1 MGAKL
6 HIAAYRRLNQVRR
19 TAYSSYILF
28 HSLMATTRPEK
39 DQATQPIQSDD
50 YQPIGRQEA
59 PTNPDALYGGNAD
72 DNSGSG
78 GNAHPSSNAQDKKAA
93 ALETAAANQ
102 AEASEATNGIAGG
115 GVSSG
120 TGVSGGSIGQVNL

>member
-1 MGAKL
+1 MP
-6 HIAAYRRLNQVRR
+6 
-19 TAYSSYILF
+19 
-28 HSLMATTRPEK
+28 TTRPEK
-39 DQATQPIQSDD
+39 DQATQPVQSDE
-50 YQPIGRQEA
+50 YQPLGRQEA

-78 GNAHPSSNAQDKKAA
+78 GNARPSSNAQDDKAA
-93 ALETAAANQ
+93 KLETDPDNQ
-102 AEASEATNGIAGG
+102 AEAGEDADDGISGG

>member
-1 MGAKL
+1 M
-6 HIAAYRRLNQVRR
+6 
-19 TAYSSYILF
+19 S
-28 HSLMATTRPEK
+28 TTRPEK

-50 YQPIGRQEA
+50 YQPTGRQEA

-78 GNAHPSSNAQDKKAA
+78 GNARPSSNAQDKKAA
-93 ALETAAANQ
+93 ALETDADNKPKTDD
-102 AEASEATNGIAGG
+102 EADGGIAGG

>member
-1 MGAKL
+1 M
-6 HIAAYRRLNQVRR
+6 
-19 TAYSSYILF
+19 S
-28 HSLMATTRPEK
+28 TTRPEK
-39 DQATQPIQSDD
+39 DQATQPVQSDS

-93 ALETAAANQ
+93 ALETDAHNQVEAND
-102 AEASEATNGIAGG
+102 ENDGGIAGG

-120 TGVSGGSIGQVNL
+120 TGVSGGSIGQVTL

>member
-1 MGAKL
+1 M
-6 HIAAYRRLNQVRR
+6 
-19 TAYSSYILF
+19 S
-28 HSLMATTRPEK
+28 TTRSEK
-39 DQATQPIQSDD
+39 DQATQPVQSDD
-50 YQPIGRQEA
+50 YQPTGRQEA

-78 GNAHPSSNAQDKKAA
+78 GNARPSSNAQDKKAA
-93 ALETAAANQ
+93 ALETDADNQ
-102 AEASEATNGIAGG
+102 AEAHKEDEGGISGG

>member
-1 MGAKL
+1 M
-6 HIAAYRRLNQVRR
+6 
-19 TAYSSYILF
+19 S
-28 HSLMATTRPEK
+28 TTRPEK

-50 YQPIGRQEA
+50 YQPLGRQEA

-78 GNAHPSSNAQDKKAA
+78 GNARPSANAQDKKAA
-93 ALETAAANQ
+93 KLETDADSNAQ
-102 AEASEATNGIAGG
+102 TDEATDGGIGG
-115 GVSSG
+115 PGVSSG

>member
-1 MGAKL
+1 M
-6 HIAAYRRLNQVRR
+6 
-19 TAYSSYILF
+19 S
-28 HSLMATTRPEK
+28 TTRPEK

-59 PTNPDALYGGNAD
+59 PTNSDALYGGNAD

-78 GNAHPSSNAQDKKAA
+78 GNARPSSNAQDKKAA
-93 ALETAAANQ
+93 KLETDPDNQ
-102 AEASEATNGIAGG
+102 PKTDEEADGGISGG

-120 TGVSGGSIGQVNL
+120 TGVSGGSIGQVTL

>member
-1 MGAKL
+1 MP
-6 HIAAYRRLNQVRR
+6 
-19 TAYSSYILF
+19 
-28 HSLMATTRPEK
+28 TTRPEK
-39 DQATQPIQSDD
+39 DQATQPAQSDD
-50 YQPIGRQEA
+50 YQPLGRQEA

-78 GNAHPSSNAQDKKAA
+78 GNARPSANAQDKKAA
-93 ALETAAANQ
+93 QLETDADGNAQTDEENDG
-102 AEASEATNGIAGG
+102 GISGP

>member
-1 MGAKL
+1 MP
-6 HIAAYRRLNQVRR
+6 
-19 TAYSSYILF
+19 
-28 HSLMATTRPEK
+28 TTRPEK
-39 DQATQPIQSDD
+39 DQATQPIQSDE

-78 GNAHPSSNAQDKKAA
+78 GNARPSSNAQDKKAA
-93 ALETAAANQ
+93 ELETDADGNAQ
-102 AEASEATNGIAGG
+102 TDEESDGSISGP
-115 GVSSG
+115 GVSGG

>member
-1 MGAKL
+1 
-6 HIAAYRRLNQVRR
+6 
-19 TAYSSYILF
+19 
-28 HSLMATTRPEK
+28 MATTRPEK
-39 DQATQPIQSDD
+39 DQATQPVQSDA

-78 GNAHPSSNAQDKKAA
+78 GNAHPSASPQDKKSAR
-93 ALETAAANQ
+93 LETDPANQ
-102 AEASEATNGIAGG
+102 ASASEDADGITGG

-120 TGVSGGSIGQVNL
+120 TAASGGSIGQVTL

>member
-1 MGAKL
+1 M
-6 HIAAYRRLNQVRR
+6 
-19 TAYSSYILF
+19 S
-28 HSLMATTRPEK
+28 TTRPEK

-50 YQPIGRQEA
+50 YQPLGRQEA

-78 GNAHPSSNAQDKKAA
+78 GNARPSASAQDKKAA
-93 ALETAAANQ
+93 KLETDTDNQ
-102 AEASEATNGIAGG
+102 PKADDDADGGIAGG

-120 TGVSGGSIGQVNL
+120 TGVSGGSIGQVTL

>member
-1 MGAKL
+1 
-6 HIAAYRRLNQVRR
+6 
-19 TAYSSYILF
+19 
-28 HSLMATTRPEK
+28 MATTRPEK
-39 DQATQPIQSDD
+39 DQATQPVQSDE

-78 GNAHPSSNAQDKKAA
+78 GNARPSSNAQDDKAA
-93 ALETAAANQ
+93 KLETSADNQ
-102 AEASEATNGIAGG
+102 AEANEDPDGGISGG